1 MQVWRVNLRERS
13 LEREAAPEA
22 WSRLGGRGLSA
33 RILLDEVPATCEP
46 LGPHN
51 KMVLAPGLL
60 VGHMLSSCD
69 RLSFG
74 AKSPMTRG
82 IKEANAG
89 GSTGLH
95 MTNLGMQALIIEGQ
109 MPRDDRGGSG
119 WWVLHLSLAGARFEP
134 ADEIAGLGVNETA
147 SRLLKRYGDK
157 VAMALIGPAGE
168 MLLSAAG
175 IQNLDKDRVP
185 SRIAARGGLG
195 AVMGSKRL
203 KAIIFDDTGGQKPPI
218 ANREAFRQAQKLFN
232 KNTLDHPQTKAYQEY
247 GTPAMVRTCNAFGG
261 LPTRNFSSGQFEG
274 AETISGEH
282 MRDLLLR
289 RGGESETTHACMLGC
304 VIQCSNTFGGE
315 DGKAIVSPLEYET
328 IGLLGSNLGIDDLDT
343 VARLNWEV
351 SDLGLDTIDMGAAL
365 GVAAEAG
372 LMQFGDGER
381 ALQLLAEIRKGTPL
395 GRILGHGAAMAGR
408 VLGVLRVPVVK
419 GQAMSAYEP
428 RAIKGTGTTYVTSPQ
443 GADHTAGNTIRAKV
457 DHLDG
462 KANIATSRAAQINMA
477 GFDSLGA
484 CIFAG
489 FGFMVNPEVIPDLLN
504 ARYGWQVGS
513 DILQVLGKETIS
525 LEREFNRRAGFTAA
539 DDRIPE
545 YMQTEPLPPHNS
557 VYDAS
562 ESDLDSIFNW

>member
-1 MQVWRVNLRERS
+1 MDVCRINLRERT
-13 LEREAAPEA
+13 LKREPAPES

-33 RILLDEVPATCEP
+33 RILVDEVPPDCEP
-46 LGPHN
+46 LGPRN
-51 KMVLAPGLL
+51 KLVLAPGLL

-74 AKSPMTRG
+74 AKSPLTRG

-95 MTNLGMQALIIEGQ
+95 MTNLGMKALIIEDQLPTSGDV
-109 MPRDDRGGSG
+109 RSG

-134 ADEIAGLGVNETA
+134 ADDIAGLGVHEAA
-147 SRLLKRYGDK
+147 SRLLKRYGEK
-157 VAMALIGPAGE
+157 VAIALIGPAGE

-203 KAIIFDDTGGQKPPI
+203 KAIVFDDAGGKKPAI
-218 ANREAFRQAQKLFN
+218 VDREKFKQAQKLFT
-232 KNTLDHPQTKAYQEY
+232 KNTLDHPQTKAYQDY
-247 GTPAMVRTCNAFGG
+247 GTPAMVRMCDALGG
-261 LPTRNFSSGQFEG
+261 LPTRNFSSGRFEG
-274 AETISGEH
+274 AETISGEQ
-282 MRDLLLR
+282 MRDLLLK
-289 RGGESETTHACMLGC
+289 RGGESETTHACMAGC
-304 VIQCSNTFGGE
+304 VIQCSNTYGGE

-328 IGLLGSNLGIDDLDT
+328 IGLLGSNLGIADLDT
-343 VARLNWEV
+343 IARVNREV

-372 LMQFGDGER
+372 LMKFGDGDR
-381 ALQLLAEIRKGTPL
+381 ALELLGEIRKGTPL
-395 GRILGHGAAMAGR
+395 GRILGHGAAVAGR

-428 RAIKGTGTTYVTSPQ
+428 RAIKGTGTTYATSPQ
-443 GADHTAGNTIRAKV
+443 GADHTAGNTVRAKV
-457 DHLDG
+457 DHLDA
-462 KANIATSRAAQINMA
+462 KANIATSRGAQINMA
-477 GFDSLGA
+477 GFDTLGA

-489 FGFMVNPEVIPDLLN
+489 FGFMVNPEVIPDLLS

-545 YMQTEPLPPHNS
+545 YMRTEPLPPHNS
-557 VYDAS
+557 VFDAS
-562 ESDLDSIFNW
+562 AEDLDSVFNW